1 MTNCPETSRRR
12 SRSSASTLPNG
23 TACRHSLIAEQRPS
37 RRGPSPRRR
46 SSRPALREI
55 SIASKCACRDSH
67 RAAIPSRSRSP
78 TGKRRSRPSKEEE
91 MNFGRQPQKVTV
103 KFEGELEDITYW
115 IRELARRA
123 EFKGDLVDQFGD
135 RFVIYP
141 RAVND

>member
-1 MTNCPETSRRR
+1 
-12 SRSSASTLPNG
+12 
-23 TACRHSLIAEQRPS
+23 
-37 RRGPSPRRR
+37 
-46 SSRPALREI
+46 
-55 SIASKCACRDSH
+55 
-67 RAAIPSRSRSP
+67 
-78 TGKRRSRPSKEEE
+78 